1 MPWVLIGRVGAF
13 GEREGRGGGSGMG
26 VSEPLSGV
34 WAHLGVGVC
43 ECQIARPIS
52 FAPMLLLNVEE

>member
-1 MPWVLIGRVGAF
+1 MGADWEGGCFWGTGRK
-13 GEREGRGGGSGMG
+13 GGGSGMG